1 MTFVGDRVL
10 THLRDVADHPDLS
23 ATKYTLVRRLDR
35 GGMGTVYLVRD
46 TELDRDV
53 ALKVLSAEDATGALA
68 ERMVREARHIARLE
82 HPNIVPVHDAGRLP
96 DGRVFYV
103 MKLVRGKRLDEWRGE
118 NPSLPAS
125 LRLFLKVCEAVEF
138 AHAHGVIHRDLK
150 PQNVMVG
157 AFGEALVMDWGLAKA
172 LRREAAARGAEDA
185 THASQRAPGA
195 TTDAVTHA
203 SDHAADRASAA
214 ADGARATTLP
224 LTAGAPLATTEHGAV
239 VGTPAYM
246 APEQARGE
254 IALVDER
261 TDVYSLGAILRFLA
275 AGRGAGDARDGASA
289 NGGGGGGIGA
299 ASLGS
304 APAPLR
310 SICAKAMAPEREDRY
325 ASVRALADDIDR
337 YLGEQPVAAHRE
349 SLAERAN
356 RLFSRHRTIVV
367 LVVAYIVMRLVVLLT
382 LGR

>member
-172 LRREAAARGAEDA
+172 LRHEAAAG
-185 THASQRAPGA
+185 G
-195 TTDAVTHA
+195 
-203 SDHAADRASAA
+203 
-214 ADGARATTLP
+214 ADGAAPADSRETTLP
-224 LTAGAPLATTEHGAV
+224 IAAAVASLATTEHGAV

-261 TDVYSLGAILRFLA
+261 TDVYSLGAILRFLL
-275 AGRGAGDARDGASA
+275 AGRGASD
-289 NGGGGGGIGA
+289 GGGTGGIGA

-367 LVVAYIVMRLVVLLT
+367 LVVAYLVMRLVVLLT

>member
-10 THLRDVADHPDLS
+10 NHLRDVADQPDLS
-23 ATKYTLVRRLDR
+23 GTKYELVRRLDR

-53 ALKVLSAEDATGALA
+53 ALKVLSAEDASGALA

-82 HPNIVPVHDAGRLP
+82 HPNIVPVHDVGRLP

-118 NPSLPAS
+118 NPSAPAA
-125 LRLFLKVCEAVEF
+125 LRLFLKVCEAVAF
-138 AHAHGVIHRDLK
+138 AHAHGVVHRDLK

-172 LRREAAARGAEDA
+172 LRHEAAAGGADRVRGADAATRAEDA
-185 THASQRAPGA
+185 RG
-195 TTDAVTHA
+195 
-203 SDHAADRASAA
+203 R
-214 ADGARATTLP
+214 ADGAAPTDSRETTLP
-224 LTAGAPLATTEHGAV
+224 LAAAAPLATTEHGAV

-261 TDVYSLGAILRFLA
+261 TDVYSLGAILRFLL
-275 AGRGAGDARDGASA
+275 AGRGASDGGVAGGTPLA
-289 NGGGGGGIGA
+289 NV
-299 ASLGS
+299 
-304 APAPLR
+304 PKPLR
-310 SICAKAMAPEREDRY
+310 SICAKAMAAEREARY

-349 SLAERAN
+349 SLVERAN
-356 RLFSRHRTIVV
+356 RVVARHRTIV
-367 LVVAYIVMRLVVLLT
+367 LLIAAYLVMRLIVLLT